1 MCRRHARS
9 GYPRRPGRGSMG
21 RIHVTMVT
29 FLALLVGTAAA
40 GQDVTQITEVEGITE
55 YSLDN
60 GLRFLLFPDASKPTA
75 TVNVTYFVGSRHEGY
90 GETGMAHLLEH
101 LVFKGTPDH
110 PNISE
115 ELAEHAARPNGTTS
129 FDRTNYFETFPSTDE
144 NLAWALGFEADRMVN
159 SFISRDDLDSEMTVV
174 RNEMESRENS
184 PINVLLTRT
193 LATAYLWHNYGN
205 DVGGARSDVEGVPID
220 RLQAFYRKYY
230 QPDNAL
236 LIVTGKFETE
246 RALELITREF
256 GRIPRPDRSGANTL
270 WETYTQ
276 EPVQEGERTVTL
288 RRVGD
293 VQIAMMAYHVPPG
306 SHPDYAAIDI
316 LSLVLGDQ
324 PSGRLYRGLVE
335 PGLAAS
341 ASSFAY
347 QLREAGP
354 LLTYAQVRTEDDL
367 SAAVTAMNEVL
378 EEVLSNPVTGEE
390 VDRAK
395 TSLLNGVE
403 RTFNDPESIALQLSE
418 WASLGDWRL
427 FFLHRDRIE
436 AVVPGD
442 VNRVAAEYLK
452 PDNRTVG
459 FFYPTDEP
467 DRAEVPD
474 LPDIASALDG
484 YTGREAIAAGEAFD
498 PSPAN
503 IEQRT
508 TRYTTAN
515 GMEVALLPKATR
527 GQTVNARF
535 RIILGDEEALTG
547 RTTAG
552 AIAGQMLMRGSSGH
566 TRQQIQD
573 ALDRMQASGSVAG
586 SVSQASGNVQTTREN
601 LGEALRLLAEIV
613 REPTFPEDEFETL
626 REQQLAGLEQQRSDP
641 GALAQTALA
650 RHMNPAPPGHP
661 MYTPTVDESLAAWGA
676 VTLDEARA
684 FHRDFYGPQLGTL
697 AVVGDFDPQEIRGVI
712 EEAFGD
718 WESPYAATRISTDF
732 FEAPADVLRIETP
745 DKANAFLFVQQNLAL
760 RDDHEDYPAL
770 TLAGYMMGGG
780 FLNSRLSARIREQD
794 GLSYSVQAQIS
805 GHPIDENGSFFAVA
819 IQAPENAEKV
829 EAALREEVQRVLDD
843 GFTSD
848 ELEIAKQGY
857 LQARELGRAQ
867 DASLVGMLTQ
877 GLYFDRTLFWD
888 AEFEGDV
895 RNLTAAEINA
905 AVRRHLDLNKMTFV
919 KAGDFANAGN
929 PG

>member
-1 MCRRHARS
+1 MYRRLAQTGCCRPATLIFLV
-9 GYPRRPGRGSMG
+9 SMG
-21 RIHVTMVT
+21 VSP
-29 FLALLVGTAAA
+29 AA
-40 GQDVTQITEVEGITE
+40 GQDVTRVTDVEGITE

-75 TVNVTYFVGSRHEGY
+75 TVNITYFVGSRHEGY

-101 LVFKGTPDH
+101 LVFQGTPDH

-115 ELAEHAARPNGTTS
+115 ELAEHGARPNGTTS

-144 NLAWALGFEADRMVN
+144 NFEWALDLEADRMVN

-174 RNEMESRENS
+174 RNEMESRENDPFGILIS
-184 PINVLLTRT
+184 RT
-193 LATAYLWHNYGN
+193 LATAYLWHNYGK

-220 RLQAFYRKYY
+220 RLQAFYGKYY

-246 RALELITREF
+246 RALELIAEKF

-270 WETYTQ
+270 WETYTR
-276 EPVQEGERTVTL
+276 EPVQDGERTVTL

-293 VQIAMMAYHVPPG
+293 VQVAIMAYHVPPG

-316 LSLVLGDQ
+316 LAQVLGDQ

-335 PGLAAS
+335 PGLAAI
-341 ASSFAY
+341 ASSFAFR
-347 QLREAGP
+347 LREAGP
-354 LLTYAQVRTEDDL
+354 LLAYAQVRTEDDL
-367 SAAVTAMNEVL
+367 SAAVTAM
-378 EEVLSNPVTGEE
+378 EEVLVDALRNPVTGEE

-395 TSLLNGVE
+395 TSLLNGFE
-403 RTFNDPESIALQLSE
+403 RTFNDPERIALQLSE
-418 WASLGDWRL
+418 WASLGDWRF

-436 AVVPGD
+436 AAEPGD
-442 VNRVAAEYLK
+442 VQRVAMEYLK

-484 YTGREAIAAGEAFD
+484 YTGREAIAAGEEFD

-503 IEQRT
+503 IDRRT
-508 TRYTTAN
+508 TRYTLAN
-515 GMEVALLPKATR
+515 GMDVALLPKATR
-527 GQTVNARF
+527 GETVNARF
-535 RIILGDEEALTG
+535 RVILGDEEALTG
-547 RTTAG
+547 RATAG

-573 ALDRMQASGSVAG
+573 ELDRMQATGGVAG
-586 SVSQASGNVQTTREN
+586 TVSQGYGTVQTTREH

-613 REPTFPEDEFETL
+613 REPTFPADEFETL
-626 REQQLAGLEQQRSDP
+626 KEQQLAGLEQQRSDP
-641 GALAQTALA
+641 GALAQTALG

-661 MYTPTVDESLAAWGA
+661 SYTATAEESVADVEA

-712 EEAFGD
+712 EEVFGG
-718 WESPYAATRISTDF
+718 WESPYAATRISTEF
-732 FEAPADVLRIETP
+732 FDAPAEVLQIETP
-745 DKANAFLFVQQNLAL
+745 DKANAFMFAQQNLAL
-760 RDDHEDYPAL
+760 RDDHADYPAL
-770 TLAGYMMGGG
+770 TLAGYMIGGG
-780 FLNSRLSARIREQD
+780 FLNSRLAARIREQD
-794 GLSYSVQAQIS
+794 GLSYNIQAQIG
-805 GHPIDENGSFFAVA
+805 GHPIDENGSFFAVS

-829 EAALREEVQRVLDD
+829 EAAFREEIQRVLDD
-843 GFTSD
+843 GFAED
-848 ELEIAKQGY
+848 ELNIAKQGY
-857 LQARELGRAQ
+857 LQSQQLGRAQ
-867 DASLVGMLTQ
+867 DGSLVTILTQ
-877 GLYFDRTLFWD
+877 GLYFDRTLAWQ
-888 AEFEGDV
+888 AEFEGEIRD
-895 RNLTAAEINA
+895 LTVEAVNA
-905 AVRRHLDLNKMTFV
+905 AVRRHLDLDKMTFV
-919 KAGDFANAGN
+919 KAGDFASVEN
-929 PG
+929 PVLP

>member
-9 GYPRRPGRGSMG
+9 GYPRRPGRDSTG

-115 ELAEHAARPNGTTS
+115 ELAEHGARPNGTTS

-144 NLAWALGFEADRMVN
+144 NLAWALDFEADRMVN

-205 DVGGARSDVEGVPID
+205 DVAGARSDVEGVPID

-341 ASSFAY
+341 AGSFAY

-354 LLTYAQVRTEDDL
+354 LLTYAEVRTDDDL

-378 EEVLSNPVTGEE
+378 VEVLSNPVTGEE

-395 TSLLNGVE
+395 TSLLNGIQ
-403 RTFNDPESIALQLSE
+403 RTFNDPERIALQLSE

-467 DRAEVPD
+467 DRAEIPD

-508 TRYTTAN
+508 TRYTLVN

-573 ALDRMQASGSVAG
+573 ALDRMQASGSVTG
-586 SVSQASGNVQTTREN
+586 SVGQASGTVQTTREN

-661 MYTPTVDESLAAWGA
+661 MYTPTVDESVAAWEA

-712 EEAFGD
+712 DEVFGD
-718 WESPYAATRISTDF
+718 WESPYAATRISTEF
-732 FEAPADVLRIETP
+732 FEAPAEVLQIETP

-805 GHPIDENGSFFAVA
+805 GHPIDESGSFFAVA

-848 ELEIAKQGY
+848 ELDIAKQGY

-867 DASLVGMLTQ
+867 DASLVSMLTQ
-877 GLYFDRTLFWD
+877 GLYFDRTLLWD
-888 AEFEGDV
+888 AEFEGNV
-895 RNLTAAEINA
+895 RNLTAADINA